1 MSLEKE
7 DIERLKEIFVAR
19 QDCDDTTSAINKKL
33 FNDGVEL
40 ALIKQQLG
48 TISWVSKT
56 TLSAVIGAIVVYI
69 ASVLH

>member
-7 DIERLKEIFVAR
+7 DIERLKEIFVTR

-33 FNDGVEL
+33 SNDGVEL

-48 TISWVSKT
+48 TISGVSKT